1 MLMRRHQRGMSL
13 VELMVGITVGLFVVA
28 AATLLV
34 TMQLGDNRRLL
45 LETQLQQDLR
55 AAADIITREMRR
67 SGSAGSTTVAEQVVW
82 APGQTTVVANPYADL
97 EIDDGIVSFRY
108 RRGSGVEGPFSFKLE
123 NNVVKSLIAGGWQ
136 ELTDGGIMEVTEF
149 NVTEDAPIIE
159 TIACPRLCE
168 DSTTACWPTLVT
180 RTLRLEIRATST
192 ADSTIARSIRSAVR
206 VRNDEVRF
214 NDDDNPLQ
222 VCPT

>member
-1 MLMRRHQRGMSL
+1 MLMRRQQRGMSL

-67 SGSAGSTTVAEQVVW
+67 SGSTGTSTLAEQVVW
-82 APGQTTVVANPYADL
+82 APGQTTVTANTYAVLD
-97 EIDDGIVSFRY
+97 IDDGVVSFRY
-108 RRGSGVEGPFSFKLE
+108 NRSSGITGPFSFKLE
-123 NNVVKSLIAGGWQ
+123 DNVIKSLIAGGWQ
-136 ELTDGGIMEVTEF
+136 ELTDGAIMEVTEF
-149 NVTEDAPIIE
+149 NVTEDAPLVE
-159 TIACPRLCE
+159 QIACPRLCA
-168 DSTTACWPTLVT
+168 DGSTDCWPSMVT
-180 RTLRLEIRATST
+180 RVLRLEIQATST
-192 ADSTIARSIRSAVR
+192 ADPEIQRSIRSAVR

-222 VCPT
+222 VCPI